1 MILSIHE
8 MPEFQ
13 CAVQTPDSN
22 HSLAK
27 ARRYFYLV
35 PRLESEDPE
44 NEAKNVTKKI
54 SNRGSFVTR
63 KNKLHLCAPPNQLQL
78 ALVSSSSFFPSGGFA
93 SAASVT
99 TLKKGRKNDA
109 LSIHVINLSETE
121 KAAIW

>member
-13 CAVQTPDSN
+13 CAVQTPDN

-54 SNRGSFVTR
+54 GNSGSFVTR

-78 ALVSSSSFFPSGGFA
+78 ALVSSSFFFPSGGFA

-99 TLKKGRKNDA
+99 TLEKGRKNDA
-109 LSIHVINLSETE
+109 LSRRVINLSETE